1 MPDIAAAPEWRRFGL
16 LKTVLRR
23 MFSNFWMIICLL
35 LGSILAT
42 ALVSCI
48 PIYTDGIMQRML
60 TKDME
65 NYQLETGKFPG
76 EYQVTATLNYN
87 FKNEDRVKALR
98 YFDKE
103 IVTKRIPQLDLPLLY
118 VSQGITM
125 GNLNI
130 PLTIEEKYD
139 HTSDLMYAQLGTLS
153 GIDDHIRITNGRMY
167 SKEKVDGVIEVIA
180 SQQAMKM
187 QNLLLDKEY
196 ILLNPADE
204 YTEACRV
211 KLVGVYTY
219 KDAND
224 VYWNHGLSKHNMEF
238 MMDFELFGRE
248 FLADETGMVTEAQ
261 RNCGFDYHSISLG
274 NLSKLA
280 NVYEEQEKWYAKYKS
295 SLDFEMPVSTILSQY
310 NERAGQLRNMLWVL
324 TVPVLMM
331 LTFYIFMVS
340 QLIVSHDENTIN
352 VFKSR
357 GASKGQIF
365 LSYLIESG
373 LIGGVAFI
381 FGPLLGIFI
390 CGILGSSN
398 GFMEFVQRTAL
409 PVSLNPKVYM
419 YSLGAVLVM
428 IITMLAPV
436 VAASR
441 STIVKYKQ
449 EKSRVKKAAI
459 WKKFFLDIVLLLIA
473 GYGIY
478 RYQQQ
483 QKVLE
488 ATGISAGELQIDPL
502 LFLTSTV
509 FVLGAGLL
517 FIRLYPYLIR
527 FIYWLGR
534 RFWSPVPYI
543 SLVQVGRSRGQ
554 EQFLMLFIILAIST
568 GLFNANSARTV
579 NKNIEDKIRY
589 SIGADVRLK
598 AIWEDN
604 QVPVMPGLPQAEK
617 DKVKQPPLRYYEP
630 NFNDYTSLPGAELAT
645 KVLYVDKGVMQTTMD
660 WADNIN
666 IMGIVPNEFAK
677 VAWFRNDL
685 LSHHINEYINLMV
698 DAPKSFLVS
707 TNLKEKYKLK
717 EGDTIHISWGDQN
730 YLEGVIYA
738 FVDYWPTY
746 NPNPISKGKDAPGLI
761 VANLSYIQNKMALQ
775 PYEVWIKKT
784 EDATDK
790 QINDKITEKDIKL
803 VKLQY
808 TDQELVKMKN
818 DALLQGMNGMLTL
831 GFIASMLISL
841 LGFLIYWI
849 ISIQGRVLQFGI
861 LRAMGM
867 SLTKVI
873 GMLACEQILVS
884 GAAILIGILIGGI
897 TGDLFIPLLQIMYS
911 SADQVPPF
919 KIMANGA
926 DYIKVYAVIGTMIT
940 MGFLILWRIISRI
953 KIDQAVKLGED

>member
-1 MPDIAAAPEWRRFGL
+1 
-16 LKTVLRR
+16 

-87 FKNEDRVKALR
+87 FKHEDRVKALR
-98 YFDKE
+98 YFEKE
-103 IVTKRIPQLDLPLLY
+103 VVTKRIPQLDLPLLY

-125 GNLNI
+125 GNLNF

-153 GIDDHIRITNGRMY
+153 GLEDHITITNGRMY

-180 SQQAMKM
+180 SQQAMKV
-187 QNLLLDKEY
+187 QNLLLNKEY
-196 ILLNPADE
+196 ILLDPVRD

-219 KDAND
+219 KEAND
-224 VYWNHGLSKHNMEF
+224 VYWNHGLIKHNMEF
-238 MMDFELFGRE
+238 MMDYDLFGRE
-248 FLADETGMVTEAQ
+248 FLTDVNGMLTEVQ
-261 RNCGFDYHSISLG
+261 WNCAFDYHGITIG

-280 NVYEEQEKWYAKYKS
+280 SVYEEQEKWYAKYRS
-295 SLDFEMPVSTILSQY
+295 SLDFEMPVSTILSKY
-310 NERAGQLRNMLWVL
+310 SERAAQLRNMLWVL
-324 TVPVLMM
+324 TVPVLIM

-340 QLIVSHDENTIN
+340 QLIVNHDENSIN

-357 GASKGQIF
+357 GAGKGQIF
-365 LSYLIESG
+365 VSYLIESG
-373 LIGGVAFI
+373 LIGCVAFI
-381 FGPLLGIFI
+381 LGPLLGMFI

-409 PVSLNPKVYM
+409 PVSLNLKVYL

-428 IITMLAPV
+428 MITMLAPV
-436 VAASR
+436 VSASR
-441 STIVKYKQ
+441 STIVQYKQ
-449 EKSRVKKAAI
+449 SKSRVKKAAI

-488 ATGISAGELQIDPL
+488 ATGISANELQIDPL
-502 LFLTSTV
+502 LFLTSTI

-527 FIYWLGR
+527 AIYWLGR
-534 RFWSPVPYI
+534 KFWTPVPYI
-543 SLVQVGRSRGQ
+543 SLIQVGRSRGQ

-598 AIWEDN
+598 ALWEDN
-604 QVPVMPGLPQAEK
+604 QLPVMPGLPQAEK
-617 DKVKQPPLRYYEP
+617 DKIKQPPLRYYEP
-630 NFNDYTSLPGAELAT
+630 NFNEYTSLPGAELAT
-645 KVLYVDKGVMQTTMD
+645 KVLFREDGVMQTTMD
-660 WADNIN
+660 WADNIH
-666 IMGIVPNEFAK
+666 IMGIIPNEFAK
-677 VAWFRNDL
+677 VSWFRNDL
-685 LSHHINEYINLMV
+685 LPYHINDYINLMV
-698 DAPKSFLVS
+698 DAPKAYLVS
-707 TNLKEKYKLK
+707 SNLREKYKLK

-730 YLEGVIYA
+730 YLEGVVYA

-746 NPNPISKGKDAPGLI
+746 NPNPVAKGKDAPGLI

-775 PYEVWIKKT
+775 PYEVWIKKA

-790 QINDKITEKDIKL
+790 EINDKITEKNIQL

-818 DALLQGMNGMLTL
+818 DPLLQGMNGMLTL

-867 SLTKVI
+867 SLAKVI
-873 GMLACEQILVS
+873 GMLACEQVLVS
-884 GAAILIGILIGGI
+884 GAAILIGILVGGF

-919 KIMANGA
+919 RIMANGA
-926 DYIKVYAVIGTMIT
+926 DYIKVYAVIGTMIS

>member
-1 MPDIAAAPEWRRFGL
+1 LF
-16 LKTVLRR
+16 KTVLRR
-23 MFSNFWMIICLL
+23 MFSNFWMIVCLL

-65 NYQLETGKFPG
+65 NYQLEKGEFPG
-76 EYQVTATLNYN
+76 EYQVTLTLNYN
-87 FKNEDRVKALR
+87 YKREDRVKALR
-98 YFDKE
+98 YFEKE
-103 IVTKRIPQLDLPLLY
+103 ILTKKIPQLDLPLLY

-139 HTSDLMYAQLGTLS
+139 HTSDLMYAELGTLS
-153 GIDDHIRITNGRMY
+153 GLEDHITITNGRMY

-180 SQQAMKM
+180 SQQAMKT
-187 QNLLLDKEY
+187 QNLLLNKEY
-196 ILLNPADE
+196 ILLDPSDNYA
-204 YTEACRV
+204 EACRV

-219 KDAND
+219 KDSDD
-224 VYWNHGLSKHNMEF
+224 VFWNHGLAKHNMEF
-238 MMDFELFGRE
+238 MMDYELFNSE
-248 FLADETGMVTEAQ
+248 FLSDQNGMLTEAQ
-261 RNCGFDYHSISLG
+261 WNCGFDYHSITVD
-274 NLSKLA
+274 NLPRLA
-280 NVYEEQEKWYAKYKS
+280 KVYEEQAKWFSKYRS
-295 SLDFEMPVSTILSQY
+295 SMDLEMPISEILGQY
-310 NERAGQLRNMLWVL
+310 SERAAQLRNMLLVL
-324 TVPVLMM
+324 TVPVLIMI
-331 LTFYIFMVS
+331 TFYIFMVS
-340 QLIVSHDENTIN
+340 QLIVGHDENSIN
-352 VFKSR
+352 VLKSR
-357 GASKGQIF
+357 GASKSQIF
-365 LSYLIESG
+365 MSYLAESG

-381 FGPLLGIFI
+381 IGPLLGIFI

-409 PVSLNPKVYM
+409 PVSLSPKVYM
-419 YSLGAVLVM
+419 YSFGAVLVM
-428 IITMLAPV
+428 MTTMLVPV

-449 EKSRVKKAAI
+449 EKSRVKKAAA
-459 WKKFFLDIVLLLIA
+459 WKKFFLDIILLLIA
-473 GYGIY
+473 AYGIY

-483 QKVLE
+483 KKVLDI
-488 ATGISAGELQIDPL
+488 TGISANELTIDPL
-502 LFLTSTV
+502 LFLTSTI

-517 FIRLYPYLIR
+517 FLRLYPYFIR

-534 RFWSPVPYI
+534 KHWSPVPYI

-598 AIWEDN
+598 ELWKDN
-604 QVPVMPGLPQAEK
+604 QIPVNPSLPPSAKEL
-617 DKVKQPPLRYYEP
+617 VKQPPLRYYEP
-630 NFNDYTSLPGAELAT
+630 NFNEYTSLPGVELAT
-645 KVLYVDKGVMQTTMD
+645 KVLYIDNGIMQTTMD

-666 IMGIVPNEFAK
+666 IMGIVPNEFAR

-685 LSHHINEYINLMV
+685 LPHHINEYLNLMI

-707 TNLKEKYKLK
+707 TNLRDKYKLK
-717 EGDTIHISWGDQN
+717 EGDTIHISWGDQKN
-730 YLEGVIYA
+730 YLEGVVYA
-738 FVDYWPTY
+738 FVDYWPTF
-746 NPNPISKGKDAPGLI
+746 NPNSVEKGKEAPGLI
-761 VANLSYIQNKMALQ
+761 VANLSYIQNKMAVQ
-775 PYEVWIKKT
+775 PYEVWIKKAD
-784 EDATDK
+784 DATDK
-790 QINDKITEKDIKL
+790 QINDKLIEKDLQLTKL
-803 VKLQY
+803 EY

-849 ISIQGRVLQFGI
+849 ISIQDRVLQFGI

-867 SLTKVI
+867 SLAKVI
-873 GMLACEQILVS
+873 GMLACEQLLVS
-884 GAAILIGILIGGI
+884 GAAILIGIVIGGI

-919 KIMANGA
+919 RIMASGA
-926 DYIKVYAVIGTMIT
+926 DYIKVYAVIGIMIS

>member
-1 MPDIAAAPEWRRFGL
+1 L

-87 FKNEDRVKALR
+87 FKHEDRVKALR
-98 YFDKE
+98 YFEKE
-103 IVTKRIPQLDLPLLY
+103 VVTKRIPQLDLPLLY

-125 GNLNI
+125 GNLNF

-153 GIDDHIRITNGRMY
+153 GLEDHITITNGRMY

-180 SQQAMKM
+180 SQQAMKV
-187 QNLLLDKEY
+187 QNLLLNKEY
-196 ILLNPADE
+196 ILLDPVRD

-219 KDAND
+219 KEAND
-224 VYWNHGLSKHNMEF
+224 VYWNHGLIKHNMEF
-238 MMDFELFGRE
+238 MMDYDLFGRE
-248 FLADETGMVTEAQ
+248 FLTDVNGMLTEVQ
-261 RNCGFDYHSISLG
+261 WNCAFDYHGITIG

-280 NVYEEQEKWYAKYKS
+280 SVYEEQEKWYAKYRS
-295 SLDFEMPVSTILSQY
+295 SLDFEMPVSTILSKY
-310 NERAGQLRNMLWVL
+310 SERAAQLRNMLWVL
-324 TVPVLMM
+324 TVPVLIM

-340 QLIVSHDENTIN
+340 QLIVNHDENSIN

-357 GASKGQIF
+357 GAGKGQIF
-365 LSYLIESG
+365 VSYLIESG
-373 LIGGVAFI
+373 LIGCVAFI
-381 FGPLLGIFI
+381 LGPLLGMFI

-409 PVSLNPKVYM
+409 PVSLNLKVYL

-428 IITMLAPV
+428 MITMLAPV
-436 VAASR
+436 VSASR
-441 STIVKYKQ
+441 STIVQYKQ
-449 EKSRVKKAAI
+449 SKSRVKKAAI

-488 ATGISAGELQIDPL
+488 ATGISANELQIDPL
-502 LFLTSTV
+502 LFLTSTI

-527 FIYWLGR
+527 AIYWLGR
-534 RFWSPVPYI
+534 KFWTPVPYI
-543 SLVQVGRSRGQ
+543 SLIQVGRSRGQ

-598 AIWEDN
+598 ALWEDN
-604 QVPVMPGLPQAEK
+604 QLPVMPGLPQAEK
-617 DKVKQPPLRYYEP
+617 DKIKQPPLRYYEP
-630 NFNDYTSLPGAELAT
+630 NFNEYTSLPGAELAT
-645 KVLYVDKGVMQTTMD
+645 KVLFREDGVMQTTMD
-660 WADNIN
+660 WADNIH
-666 IMGIVPNEFAK
+666 IMGIIPNEFAK
-677 VAWFRNDL
+677 VSWFRNDL
-685 LSHHINEYINLMV
+685 LPYHINDYINLMV
-698 DAPKSFLVS
+698 DAPKAYLVS
-707 TNLKEKYKLK
+707 SNLREKYKLK

-730 YLEGVIYA
+730 YLEGVVYA

-746 NPNPISKGKDAPGLI
+746 NPNPVAKGKDAPGLI

-775 PYEVWIKKT
+775 PYEVWIKKA

-790 QINDKITEKDIKL
+790 EINDKITEKNIQL

-818 DALLQGMNGMLTL
+818 DPLLQGMNGMLTL

-867 SLTKVI
+867 SLAKVI
-873 GMLACEQILVS
+873 GMLACEQVLVS
-884 GAAILIGILIGGI
+884 GAAILIGILVGGF

-919 KIMANGA
+919 RIMANGA
-926 DYIKVYAVIGTMIT
+926 DYIKVYAVIGTMIS

>member
-1 MPDIAAAPEWRRFGL
+1 M

-87 FKNEDRVKALR
+87 FKHEDRVKALR
-98 YFDKE
+98 YFEKE
-103 IVTKRIPQLDLPLLY
+103 VVTKRIPQLDLPLLY

-125 GNLNI
+125 GNLNF

-153 GIDDHIRITNGRMY
+153 GLEDHITITNGRMY

-180 SQQAMKM
+180 SQQAMKV
-187 QNLLLDKEY
+187 QNLLLNKEY
-196 ILLNPADE
+196 ILLDPVRD

-219 KDAND
+219 KEAND
-224 VYWNHGLSKHNMEF
+224 VYWNHGLIKHNMEF
-238 MMDFELFGRE
+238 MMDYDLFGRE
-248 FLADETGMVTEAQ
+248 FLTDVNGMLTEVQ
-261 RNCGFDYHSISLG
+261 WNCAFDYHGITIG

-280 NVYEEQEKWYAKYKS
+280 SVYEEQEKWYAKYRS
-295 SLDFEMPVSTILSQY
+295 SLDFEMPVSTILSKY
-310 NERAGQLRNMLWVL
+310 SERAAQLRNMLWVL
-324 TVPVLMM
+324 TVPVLIM

-340 QLIVSHDENTIN
+340 QLIVNHDENSIN

-357 GASKGQIF
+357 GAGKGQIF
-365 LSYLIESG
+365 VSYLIESG
-373 LIGGVAFI
+373 LIGCVAFI
-381 FGPLLGIFI
+381 LGPLLGMFI

-409 PVSLNPKVYM
+409 PVSLNLKVYL

-428 IITMLAPV
+428 MITMLAPV
-436 VAASR
+436 VSASR
-441 STIVKYKQ
+441 STIVQYKQ
-449 EKSRVKKAAI
+449 SKSRVKKAAI

-488 ATGISAGELQIDPL
+488 ATGISANELQIDPL
-502 LFLTSTV
+502 LFLTSTI

-527 FIYWLGR
+527 AIYWLGR
-534 RFWSPVPYI
+534 KFWTPVPYI
-543 SLVQVGRSRGQ
+543 SLIQVGRSRGQ

-598 AIWEDN
+598 ALWEDN
-604 QVPVMPGLPQAEK
+604 QLPVMPGLPQAEK
-617 DKVKQPPLRYYEP
+617 DKIKQPPLRYYEP
-630 NFNDYTSLPGAELAT
+630 NFNEYTSLPGAELAT
-645 KVLYVDKGVMQTTMD
+645 KVLFREDGVMQTTMD
-660 WADNIN
+660 WADNIH
-666 IMGIVPNEFAK
+666 IMGIIPNEFAK
-677 VAWFRNDL
+677 VSWFRNDL
-685 LSHHINEYINLMV
+685 LPYHINDYINLMV
-698 DAPKSFLVS
+698 DAPKAYLVS
-707 TNLKEKYKLK
+707 SNLREKYKLK

-730 YLEGVIYA
+730 YLEGVVYA

-746 NPNPISKGKDAPGLI
+746 NPNPVAKGKDAPGLI

-775 PYEVWIKKT
+775 PYEVWIKKA

-790 QINDKITEKDIKL
+790 EINDKITEKNIQL

-818 DALLQGMNGMLTL
+818 DPLLQGMNGMLTL

-867 SLTKVI
+867 SLAKVI
-873 GMLACEQILVS
+873 GMLACEQVLVS
-884 GAAILIGILIGGI
+884 GAAILIGILVGGF

-919 KIMANGA
+919 RIMANGA
-926 DYIKVYAVIGTMIT
+926 DYIKVYAVIGTMIS

>member
-1 MPDIAAAPEWRRFGL
+1 M

-76 EYQVTATLNYN
+76 EYQVTLTLNYN
-87 FKNEDRVKALR
+87 FKREDRVKALR
-98 YFDKE
+98 YFEKE
-103 IVTKRIPQLDLPLLY
+103 ILTKKIPQLDLPLYY
-118 VSQGITM
+118 VSQGMTI

-139 HTSDLMYAQLGTLS
+139 HTSDLMHAELGTLS
-153 GIDDHIRITNGRMY
+153 GIEDHITITNGRMY

-180 SQQAMKM
+180 SQQAMKA
-187 QNLLLDKEY
+187 QNLLLNKEY
-196 ILLNPADE
+196 ILLDPNSDYA
-204 YTEACRV
+204 EACRV
-211 KLVGVYTY
+211 RLVGVFTY
-219 KDAND
+219 KDPGD
-224 VYWNHGLSKHNMEF
+224 VYWTHGLSKHNMEF
-238 MMDFELFGRE
+238 MMDYELFGKE
-248 FLADETGMVTEAQ
+248 FLNEGNGLITEAQ
-261 RNCGFDYHSISLG
+261 WNAGFDYHSITVG
-274 NLSKLA
+274 NLPKLA
-280 NVYEEQEKWYAKYKS
+280 SIYEEQERWFARYRS
-295 SLDFEMPVSTILSQY
+295 STDLVMPVSEILGRY
-310 NERAGQLRNMLWVL
+310 NERAIQLRNMLWVL
-324 TVPVLMM
+324 TVPVLIMI
-331 LTFYIFMVS
+331 TFYIFMVS
-340 QLIVSHDENTIN
+340 QLIVSHDENSIN

-365 LSYLIESG
+365 MSYLLESG
-373 LIGGVAFI
+373 LIGAVAFI
-381 FGPLLGIFI
+381 LGPMLGIFI

-409 PVSLNPKVYM
+409 PVSLNLKVYM
-419 YSLGAVLVM
+419 YSLCAVLVM
-428 IITMLAPV
+428 MVTMLVPV

-441 STIVKYKQ
+441 STIVQYKQ
-449 EKSRVKKAAI
+449 SKARVKKAAV

-488 ATGISAGELQIDPL
+488 ATGISANELQIDPL
-502 LFLTSTV
+502 LFLTSTI

-517 FIRLYPYLIR
+517 FIRLYPYVIR
-527 FIYWLGR
+527 LIYWIGR
-534 RFWSPVPYI
+534 KFWSPVPYI
-543 SLVQVGRSRGQ
+543 SLIQVGRSRGQ

-598 AIWEDN
+598 AVWQDN
-604 QVPVMPGLPQAEK
+604 QLPVMPGLPQAEK
-617 DKVKQPPLRYYEP
+617 DKIKQPPLRYYEP
-630 NFNDYTSLPGAELAT
+630 NFSEYTSLPGVELAT
-645 KVLYVDKGVMQTTMD
+645 KVLYMQDGVMQSPTD
-660 WADNIN
+660 WADNIH
-666 IMGIVPNEFAK
+666 IMGIVPDEFAK

-685 LSHHINEYINLMV
+685 LPHHMNEYINLMI
-698 DAPKSFLVS
+698 DAPKAFLVS
-707 TNLKEKYKLK
+707 TNLKEKYKLNA
-717 EGDTIHISWGDQN
+717 GDTIHISWGDQN

-738 FVDYWPTY
+738 FIDYWPTY
-746 NPNPISKGKDAPGLI
+746 NPNPVSKGREAPGLI

-775 PYEVWIKKT
+775 PYEVWIKKA

-790 QINDKITEKDIKL
+790 QINDKIIEKGMQL

-849 ISIQGRVLQFGI
+849 ISIQSRVLQFGI

-867 SLTKVI
+867 SLAKVI
-873 GMLACEQILVS
+873 GMLACEQVLVS
-884 GAAILIGILIGGI
+884 GAAILIGIVIGGI

-919 KIMANGA
+919 RIMAYGE
-926 DYIKVYAVIGTMIT
+926 DYIKIYAVIGTMIS